1 MMARR
6 LCIGVNWQG
15 EFDRE
20 KVFERVKIAD
30 DAGVDACLVAEAWG
44 RDAFTLLTQLV
55 ERTNRINLGTGIVN
69 YYSRSPAAL
78 AQHFGTLDE
87 LSNGRMIIG
96 LGASSANVIEHF
108 HGIPFNPPLAR
119 MREVVTIIN
128 MLMANQPLEFKG
140 KVFHMERGF
149 TLRFRP
155 VREHIPV
162 YIASFRPAATKVVA
176 QIADGWMPTMIP
188 IQQAKAE
195 TDKFLG
201 YVRDAGR
208 DPSQMT
214 VRFLGVT
221 VAKDRERALQASKA
235 GTAFYIA
242 RMGDFY
248 YQQLSDMGMADEAN
262 AIRRAWK
269 EGGSGAGI
277 AAVTDE
283 LSNSLGFIGDLDQ
296 CRDRLAEEEAAGI
309 NLHNVGVAGYSPVEE
324 GKILEQL
331 QK

>member
-1 MMARR
+1 MTRR
-6 LCIGVNWQG
+6 ICIGINWQG

-20 KVFERVKIAD
+20 KVFEQARIAD
-30 DAGVDACLVAEAWG
+30 DAGVDSVFVAEAWG
-44 RDAFTLLTQLV
+44 RDAFTLLVQLA
-55 ERTNRINLGTGIVN
+55 ERTKRIKLGTGIVN

-78 AQHFGTLDE
+78 AQHFATLDE
-87 LSNGRMIIG
+87 LSEGRMIIG

-119 MREVVTIIN
+119 MREVVQVIN
-128 MLMANQPLEFKG
+128 MLMANQPLEHKG

-162 YIASFRPAATKVVA
+162 YIASFRPSAAKVVA
-176 QIADGWMPTMIP
+176 QVADGWMPTMIP
-188 IQQAKAE
+188 IQAAQRE
-195 TDKFLG
+195 TQKFLG
-201 YVRDAGR
+201 YVKDAGR

-221 VAKDRERALQASKA
+221 VAKDRERALQTAKA
-235 GTAFYIA
+235 NTAFYIA

-248 YQQLSDMGMADEAN
+248 YQQLSDMGFADDAN

-269 EGGSGAGI
+269 DGGSGAGI

-283 LSNSLGFIGDLDQ
+283 LSNSLGFAGSVEE

-309 NLHNVGVAGYSPVEE
+309 NLHNVGVAGYSPEE
-324 GKILEQL
+324 ARKIYEQL
-331 QK
+331 LR

>member
-1 MMARR
+1 MTYR

-30 DAGVDACLVAEAWG
+30 DAGVESCLIAEAWG
-44 RDAFTLLTQLV
+44 RDAFTLLTQLA
-55 ERTNRINLGTGIVN
+55 ERTNRIQLGTGIVN

-108 HGIPFNPPLAR
+108 HGIKFEPTLAR
-119 MREVVTIIN
+119 MRETVQIIN
-128 MLMANQPLEFKG
+128 MLMANQNLVYKG
-140 KVFHMERGF
+140 KVFQMERGF

-162 YIASFRPAATKVVA
+162 YIASFRPKATKVVA
-176 QIADGWMPTMIP
+176 EVADGWMPTMIP
-188 IQQAKAE
+188 IQQAKAQV
-195 TDKFLG
+195 DRFMG
-201 YVRDAGR
+201 FVRDAGR
-208 DPSQMT
+208 DPSTMT
-214 VRFLGVT
+214 VRFGGVT
-221 VAKDRERALQASKA
+221 VAKDKDRALQASKA

-248 YQQLSDMGMADEAN
+248 YQQLSDMGFADEAN
-262 AIRRAWK
+262 AIRKAWK

-283 LSNSLGFIGDLDQ
+283 LSNSLGFVGSVDE

-309 NLHNVGVAGYSPVEE
+309 NLHSVGVAGYDEMEE
-324 GKILEQL
+324 GKIYEQL
-331 QK
+331 MK